1 MERREVLR
9 KVGLFEGLSDRELDM
24 MLQLTTTK
32 KLKKRTYL
40 CRKGDPGNALFAILE
55 GRLKATGEG
64 RDGKEVVFSVMDPG
78 EVIGEIA
85 LFDQQPRSATVQA
98 VEDATVLTLHRR
110 DLIPFLE
117 RNPKIAIRLAAV
129 LSKRI
134 RNLTEL
140 MEDTVFLGLPSRLA
154 KKLLALAARYGKQTP
169 EGLKIDL
176 KLPQHELG
184 ELVGTSRESIN
195 KTLRSWGEEGLV
207 HFANGYLT
215 IKDAEKRRAALA
227 RVAEADR
234 AAFDARDALVPP
246 GDAICHAL
254 FHPGHVLLAARGP
267 VVIDWPDAFSGP
279 AAIDVA
285 RTAVFLRY
293 LGATAA
299 DAERRTVLADAYLRA
314 YLDRTALP
322 REEVERCVPLVAFTL
337 LRYAPAHPERGALAR
352 LAAI

>member
-1 MERREVLR
+1 MDRREVLK
-9 KVGLFEGLSDRELDM
+9 KVGLFEGMSDRELDM
-24 MLQLTTTK
+24 LLQLTTTK
-32 KLKKRTYL
+32 KLKKRAYL
-40 CRKGDPGNALFAILE
+40 CRKGDPGNALFAVLE

-98 VEDATVLTLHRR
+98 VEDVTVLTLHRR

-154 KKLLALAARYGKQTP
+154 KKLLALSARYGKQTP

-195 KTLRSWGEEGLV
+195 KTLRAWGEEGLV

-215 IKDAEKRRAALA
+215 IKDAEKL
-227 RVAEADR
+227 EDLS
-234 AAFDARDALVPP
+234 DLIP
-246 GDAICHAL
+246 
-254 FHPGHVLLAARGP
+254 
-267 VVIDWPDAFSGP
+267 S
-279 AAIDVA
+279 
-285 RTAVFLRY
+285 
-293 LGATAA
+293 
-299 DAERRTVLADAYLRA
+299 
-314 YLDRTALP
+314 
-322 REEVERCVPLVAFTL
+322 
-337 LRYAPAHPERGALAR
+337 
-352 LAAI
+352 